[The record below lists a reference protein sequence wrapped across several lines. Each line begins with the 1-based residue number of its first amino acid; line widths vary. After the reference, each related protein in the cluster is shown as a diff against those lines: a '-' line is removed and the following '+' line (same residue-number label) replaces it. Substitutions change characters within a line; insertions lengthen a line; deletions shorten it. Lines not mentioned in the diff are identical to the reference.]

1 MKYKIDSSGFY
12 LGSYSLEYYNNYVPK
27 EEQIYYIDN
36 PVNNNFIKPKYNGT
50 EWVESAT
57 NQDVENN
64 DFTLSNNY
72 LEEIKTLYTTL
83 SIRALQSSMEKTGTY
98 EYLQVQRTEYENKY
112 KVCKGDLIDPYLE
125 DAIVKEMDR
134 DYTDQSL
141 SDLLISLGVT
151 PTGTKR
157 QQFSQLVIFKYEYS
171 LDRLN
176 RFMGFLV
183 DFRTKSITMVENKEW
198 DKLDQCFDLAKSIP
212 EQLDMTDAENI
223 YNQFNTI

>member
-1 MKYKIDSSGFY
+1 MKY
-12 LGSYSLEYYNNYVPK
+12 YSLLDNNDFVIDTRKFK
-27 EEQIYYIDN
+27 EGEQ
-36 PVNNNFIKPKYNGT
+36 PVNAVEALSVNNEYKPKYDRDNDIIIEGAT
-50 EWVESAT
+50 DEYIFDNYSESF
-57 NQDVENN
+57 ENR
-64 DFTLSNNY
+64 
-72 LEEIKTLYTTL
+72 IKDIYTSL
-83 SIRALQSSMEKTGTY
+83 SIRALQSSMDKTGTY

-157 QQFSQLVIFKYEYS
+157 EQFSQLVIFKYEYS

-176 RFMGFLV
+176 RFMGFLT
-183 DFRTKSITMVENKEW
+183 DFRTKCRTWIEQYEW
-198 DKLDQCFDLAKSIP
+198 SKLNQAFSLAESIP

-223 YNQFNTI
+223 YNQFNNI